1 MATLTHT
8 MPTKA
13 ETPTVSSEARIERGT
28 APVGKKMSEIFN
40 KKGRWQNDAE
50 RLTADQ
56 IRKKA
61 WQRNTER

>member
-28 APVGKKMSEIFN
+28 APVGKNVRDIQQKRSLA
-40 KKGRWQNDAE
+40 KRC
-50 RLTADQ
+50 
-56 IRKKA
+56 
-61 WQRNTER
+61 